1 MLVYAYGDGILIIDE
16 NNNTVSTFRQAVAN
30 AGLVFDVSVTDSEI
44 NGVLNRQSGEIN
56 FSLAKDKKTITGY
69 MYVVNDDE

>member
-1 MLVYAYGDGILIIDE
+1 MLVYAHGDGILIIDE
-16 NNNTVSTFRQAVAN
+16 NNNTVSTFRQAVTN

-44 NGVLNRQSGEIN
+44 NGVLSRQSGEIN